1 MAGMTPNFVRRFIG
15 LLGWMVLL
23 TSVLAA
29 LGAAWILASGLNM
42 LGDMHTATGRVV
54 AHQEVEVVPSHKS
67 ALAQHSIV
75 EFVANDGRTLRFT
88 DSMARQHLAA
98 HKIGET
104 VTVRYSAQDPS
115 QAEISSSTTLKIIV
129 GAVMLLFS
137 AIGIAVGWVM
147 LRVRRMQFVTGG

>member
-1 MAGMTPNFVRRFIG
+1 
-15 LLGWMVLL
+15 MVLFP
-23 TSVLAA
+23 SVLTA

-42 LGDMHTATGRVV
+42 LGDMHSATGRVV
-54 AHQEVEVVPSHKS
+54 AHQDVFVGPSHKS

-88 DSMARQHLAA
+88 DSLARQLQAV

-104 VTVRYSAQDPS
+104 VTVRYSSQNPS
-115 QAEISSSTTLKIIV
+115 QAEISSSTTLKIFI

-147 LRVRRMQFVTGG
+147 LRLRRMQFSTG